1 MESKDNW
8 KTDISPSPGSGEQA
22 GQDLRRQAEEE
33 LSRKKGA
40 LSPDHPEAL
49 SPEETRR
56 MLHELQVY
64 QIELKLQN
72 EELQKSHAEMDAI
85 RERYFDLYDLAPV
98 GYCTVSEKK
107 LILEANLTLAILLD
121 VSRSALIQS
130 PMSQFILNQ
139 DQDIYYLLLKN
150 LFNTDEPQACELR
163 MMRRDGTSFWA
174 RMEATTTRDADGA
187 PLGRIALSDIS
198 EQQAGEAL
206 RQSEEKYHNIYYHSV
221 LGIFRS
227 TFEGR
232 FIDMNPALAR
242 LLGYDSPQEA
252 IDLITNIAE
261 QVYAKPHERDAA
273 AKAILEAGEHI
284 STITHYRRR
293 DGAPWY
299 GMLHLRIASD
309 QQGRPSHYEGFVED
323 ITHHKQTEDA
333 LRAAHQRMENI
344 IEGTHVGTWEW
355 NVQTGETLFNEVW
368 AQIIGYTLDEL
379 APTCI
384 KTWEMFVCPDDMK
397 QSAELLERHF
407 AGELPYYDCEYRMKH
422 KNGQWVWIHDRGC
435 VITRTG
441 DGKPLMMFGTHTD
454 ITERKRTEEV
464 QAFLAQTNADTHDEP
479 FFEVL
484 ARFLAENLR
493 MNFVCIDR
501 LEGDGLT
508 ARTLAV
514 WHDGHFEDNVTY
526 ALKDTPC
533 GEVVGKS
540 VCCFPASVCRLFP
553 RDQVLQDMRAE
564 SYAGVTLFN
573 HAGLPIGL
581 IAVIGRSPLEN
592 RPLSEKL
599 LKMVAVRAAAELERQ
614 DVEAALRSSLAEKDM
629 LLKEVHHRVKNNLA
643 AVMGLLYLLEQ
654 ALENQPARIALAEL
668 SARIKSM
675 AMIHEQLYQ
684 SEAFSRIDFQVYLEE
699 LCAYLRSSYHT
710 SGDIS
715 VSVSAVGVVM
725 GLDIA
730 VPCGLLIT
738 ELVTNA
744 FKYAFPA
751 GRQPEAGCKIN
762 VSAQWDGV
770 AYTLAVVDN
779 GVGLPAGLNW
789 SNTKTMGLVLVKML
803 GQHQL
808 QGRIEVDC
816 TEGTTFRLKFANR
829 NKHKTSGE

>member
-8 KTDISPSPGSGEQA
+8 KTDAHPSPGSGEQA
-22 GQDLRRQAEEE
+22 GQDLRRQAEEY
-33 LSRKKGA
+33 LSRKKGV
-40 LSPDHPEAL
+40 LSPEYPKAQ
-49 SPEETRR
+49 SPEETRL
-56 MLHELQVY
+56 MLHELRVH

-85 RERYFDLYDLAPV
+85 RARYFDLYDLAPV

-107 LILEANLTLAILLD
+107 LILEANLTLATLLD
-121 VSRSALIQS
+121 VGRSALIQR
-130 PMSQFILNQ
+130 PMSRFILNQ

-150 LFNTDEPQACELR
+150 LFKTDEPQACELR

-273 AKAILEAGEHI
+273 AKAILEAGGHI

-293 DGAPWY
+293 NGALWY

-323 ITHHKQTEDA
+323 ITQHKQTEDA
-333 LRAAHQRMENI
+333 LCDANQRMENI

-355 NVQTGETLFNEVW
+355 NVQTGETVFNEVW

-379 APTCI
+379 APICV
-384 KTWEMFVCPDDMK
+384 KTWEIFVCPDDMK

-407 AGELPYYDCEYRMKH
+407 AGALPYYDCEYRMKH

-454 ITERKRTEEV
+454 ITERKMTEEV
-464 QAFLAQTNADTHDEP
+464 QAFLAQTNADAHDEP

-540 VCCFPASVCRLFP
+540 VCCFPANVCRLFP

-614 DVEAALRSSLAEKDM
+614 DVDAALRSSLAEKDM

-643 AVMGLLYLLEQ
+643 VVMGLLDLQ
-654 ALENQPARIALAEL
+654 GRALENEPTRIALAEL
-668 SARIKSM
+668 GARIKSM

-684 SEAFSRIDFQVYLEE
+684 SKVFSRIDFQIYLEE
-699 LCAYLRSSYHT
+699 LCAYLRSSYYI

-725 GLDIA
+725 SLDIA

-762 VSAQWDGV
+762 ISAQWDGV
-770 AYTLAVVDN
+770 AYTLAVADN
-779 GVGLPAGLNW
+779 GVGLPAGLDW

-816 TEGTTFRLKFANR
+816 TGGTTFRLKFANR